1 MNENAPKN
9 KEKDV
14 STEDIISTSKNKGNI
29 NKYLEIER
37 AKMFTSETS
46 YLRALRLRKKLHN
59 PKVIR
64 KEYVE
69 ELRNEYDTS
78 RANFANALNESVN
91 IRLDKKEKGKA
102 VSAYDTPNSAH
113 IEDNARKIPY
123 TEEQKEEIK
132 HRYRSMILARDII
145 DRAHKARIE
154 ALGNKERGVFKKSL
168 EWYAR
173 TNKHMETKIA
183 TVIARQPYE
192 NLSKKQKDTVDK
204 HARTIARGL
213 RILTFAGIGGVAGGV
228 AVIGHRI
235 FSSITGAFVGA
246 VAAEKIGKHF
256 MHTKDTERILH
267 LKQVR
272 EATAHFSTQNI
283 QELDQAYKISSN
295 DVVEN
300 SRRAL
305 RVAITAFLIGGGVSY
320 GTALALEQLPSVHEA
335 VNFVP
340 RYNVNKALNPAPH
353 HAVHEH
359 DVIAVSVEKGQSADL
374 LFTNLKQSLQKKY
387 PDSST
392 APLIAQ
398 HILTSNPHTL
408 STEYGFAKHNE
419 SALLYQDEKIEFTN
433 NSLIFF
439 DKNHI
444 AHTLSH
450 IQDGHIVKGEVFAHF
465 DGRYLLDNPISP
477 APTATHQIAKNVTE
491 HNTPNVSN
499 STLHNKES
507 AIVNSSVIKP
517 VPAHTVLPS
526 RSDVNQSIGD
536 TVQSQADIPAND
548 YKWHLISN
556 DKIQPTNIQ
565 HAESSASVG
574 AGSETISHITDIHK
588 SIAELLQPQE
598 LGNYAKKPI
607 FEILY
612 GNNSI
617 PLKFHNQLV
626 DIVSQSGI
634 GPEDNENLM
643 HFLKRAQE
651 SVSAHTSDTLMHITN
666 THDMQISIYQTHL
679 YESAQKKIIAFGGDF
694 DARSLIAYEYIN
706 NHPHAHVLIQ
716 GIDKSSTIDLSS
728 VSSYN
733 GRSVIATRIVP
744 LLVSPEHFITRI
756 K

>member
-1 MNENAPKN
+1 MNENIPKG

-14 STEDIISTSKNKGNI
+14 STEDIVSPSKNKGNI
-29 NKYLEIER
+29 NKHLEEER

-91 IRLDKKEKGKA
+91 IRLDKKEKGRA

-113 IEDNARKIPY
+113 IEANARKIPY

-132 HRYRSMILARDII
+132 HRYRSMVLARDII

-154 ALGNKERGVFKKSL
+154 ALGNKERGVFRKSL
-168 EWYAR
+168 EWYTR
-173 TNKHMETKIA
+173 TNKRMETKIA
-183 TVIARQPYE
+183 TVITRQPYE

-235 FSSITGAFVGA
+235 FSSIAGTFVGA
-246 VAAEKIGKHF
+246 VAAEKIGKHS

-283 QELDQAYKISSN
+283 QELDQTYKISPN

-335 VNFVP
+335 VNFIP
-340 RYNVNKALNPAPH
+340 RYNVKETLNPALH
-353 HAVHEH
+353 HVVHEH

-387 PDSST
+387 PDLST

-398 HILTSNPHTL
+398 HILTSNSHTL

-465 DGRYLLDNPISP
+465 DGRYLIDNPVLP
-477 APTATHQIAKNVTE
+477 APTATHQISKNVKE
-491 HNTPNVSN
+491 HNIPN
-499 STLHNKES
+499 STPHNNNS
-507 AIVNSSVIKP
+507 VIVNSSVIKP
-517 VPAHTVLPS
+517 IPAHTVLS
-526 RSDVNQSIGD
+526 SHSDINQSIGD
-536 TVQSQADIPAND
+536 TVQSRADIPAND

-565 HAESSASVG
+565 HTESSASVG
-574 AGSETISHITDIHK
+574 TGLETVSHITDIHK
-588 SIAELLQPQE
+588 SIVELLQPQE
-598 LGNYAKKPI
+598 LGNYAKTPI
-607 FEILY
+607 FKILY

-634 GPEDNENLM
+634 GPKDNENLA
-643 HFLKRAQE
+643 HFLERAQE
-651 SVSAHTSDTLMHITN
+651 SVSAHVSDTSRYIIN
-666 THDMQISIYQTHL
+666 THNMQIPIYQTHL

-694 DARSLIAYEYIN
+694 NARSLIAYEYIN
-706 NHPHAHVLIQ
+706 IHPHAHVLIQ
-716 GIDKSSTIDLSS
+716 GINKSSTVDLSA

-744 LLVSPEHFITRI
+744 LSVLPQHFISRI